1 MRCLSIDIGVHN
13 MAFYIE
19 EFDEHQIK
27 KHSVSKNCRYDANG
41 CSTDTWKNTL
51 HHIYK
56 NGKKILLQRVDL
68 SEKKGIQ
75 FDLQTFINLTNY
87 LDDNVKQF
95 DVCSYIIIEQQLKK
109 NPMAQRL
116 EQHCVSWFTFTYLDT
131 KQIIIYPAS
140 NKTRVLGAPKKV
152 QDKNGIVKKMTKVQR
167 KNWACDET
175 SKILN
180 LRDDI
185 HTTHYIFSENKSKK
199 DDLSDVIV
207 QLNSWKIKYFIDGQL
222 K

>member
-1 MRCLSIDIGVHN
+1 MKCLSIDIGVHN

-19 EFDEHQIK
+19 EFDETQICSNSIPK
-27 KHSVSKNCRYDANG
+27 THRYDANG
-41 CSTDTWKNTL
+41 CATETWKNKL
-51 HHIYK
+51 QSIYK
-56 NGKKILLQRVDL
+56 NGKKILLERVDL
-68 SEKKGIQ
+68 SDKKGNQ

-87 LDDNVKQF
+87 LDKNSNHF
-95 DVCSYIIIEQQLKK
+95 DVCTFIIIEQQLKT

-140 NKTRVLGAPKKV
+140 NKTRVLGAPRKV
-152 QDKNGIVKKMTKVQR
+152 EDKNGTLKKMTKIQR
-167 KNWACDET
+167 KNWACDEA
-175 SKILN
+175 SRILC
-180 LRDDI
+180 LREDMD
-185 HTTHYIFSENKSKK
+185 TMHYIFSKNKTKK

>member
-1 MRCLSIDIGVHN
+1 

-27 KHSVSKNCRYDANG
+27 KHSVSKNCRYDTNG
-41 CSTDTWKNTL
+41 CATDNWKNTL
-51 HHIYK
+51 HQIYK
-56 NGKKILLQRVDL
+56 NGTKILLERVDL
-68 SEKKGIQ
+68 SEKKGNQ

-152 QDKNGIVKKMTKVQR
+152 IDKNGILKKMTKIQR
-167 KNWACDET
+167 KNWACDEA

-185 HTTHYIFSENKSKK
+185 HTIHHIFSENKSKK

-207 QLNSWKIKYFIDGQL
+207 QLNSWKIKYFMDGQL